1 MLRRLIDALATV
13 KGEALPDHEP
23 RFPYFVVVVIPVASL
38 LAILVYTWGD
48 WDSLAVA
55 WLVAGGAFVAGGLL
69 GFLFGIPRSLAGAR
83 DAADAG
89 DYSPN
94 TNLEQISD
102 WLTKIL
108 VGVGLVQFTILA
120 QHAGEL
126 VEFLGPAF
134 GGKELGETFAGATLV
149 VFSISGFLSF
159 YLVTRISLP
168 GAFAHADRAARDAA
182 ALKRTATVFL
192 ADAARDAPG
201 RGGAS
206 VNRKDIAEVVE
217 RASEVTASMGPQ
229 RILWVDDMPQN
240 NIREQNAMTALG
252 MQVTTATSTED
263 ALDRLDES
271 KFDVVITDMGRP
283 GNRQAGYELL
293 EKMQERGHTEPV
305 IIYAGSNRP
314 EHKEQARKLGA
325 FGSTNRPDELLDL
338 VTRAV
343 EDPKP
348 S

>member
-1 MLRRLIDALATV
+1 M
-13 KGEALPDHEP
+13 
-23 RFPYFVVVVIPVASL
+23 
-38 LAILVYTWGD
+38 
-48 WDSLAVA
+48 
-55 WLVAGGAFVAGGLL
+55 
-69 GFLFGIPRSLAGAR
+69 
-83 DAADAG
+83 
-89 DYSPN
+89 
-94 TNLEQISD
+94 
-102 WLTKIL
+102 
-108 VGVGLVQFTILA
+108 
-120 QHAGEL
+120 
-126 VEFLGPAF
+126 
-134 GGKELGETFAGATLV
+134 
-149 VFSISGFLSF
+149 
-159 YLVTRISLP
+159 
-168 GAFAHADRAARDAA
+168 
-182 ALKRTATVFL
+182 FL

-283 GNRQAGYELL
+283 GNRQAPYELL